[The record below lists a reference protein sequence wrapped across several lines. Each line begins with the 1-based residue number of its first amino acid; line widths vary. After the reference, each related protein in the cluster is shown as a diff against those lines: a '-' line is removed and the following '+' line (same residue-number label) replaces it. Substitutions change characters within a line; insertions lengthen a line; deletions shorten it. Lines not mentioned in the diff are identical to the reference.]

1 MQGYRDSES
10 QVESGGLPSFDG
22 PSSPLTLNEDEEEE
36 QEEEGSGASESDHTG
51 VTAMWVGA
59 QGGAQSDPRDNS
71 RGPTAATVTPNKDQH
86 RRYRGWFRRL
96 WQRV

>member
-22 PSSPLTLNEDEEEE
+22 PSPPLTLNEDEEEEE

-59 QGGAQSDPRDNS
+59 QGGAQGDPRDGSQLGDS

-86 RRYRGWFRRL
+86 RRYRG
-96 WQRV
+96 